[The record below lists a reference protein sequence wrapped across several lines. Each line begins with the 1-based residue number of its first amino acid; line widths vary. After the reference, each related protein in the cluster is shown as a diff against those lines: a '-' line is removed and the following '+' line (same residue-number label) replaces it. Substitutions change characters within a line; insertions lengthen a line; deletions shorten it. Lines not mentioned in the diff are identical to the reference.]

1 ARTRLYESP
10 SIGYRLLSINTN
22 KGEAAKT
29 PLGRNPG
36 LREAFELALD
46 RAVINQVAF
55 DGAFI
60 PSNQPEAP
68 GTPFYAAR
76 LPVAGRDLA
85 RARALVAQ
93 AGGGRVPV
101 SFMIGSD
108 PLDRRVAEIIQA
120 MAGEAGFDV
129 RLVVNE
135 SATLL
140 AKLTSGNYELALL

>member
-1 ARTRLYESP
+1 
-10 SIGYRLLSINTN
+10 
-22 KGEAAKT
+22 
-29 PLGRNPG
+29 
-36 LREAFELALD
+36 ALD

-68 GTPFYAAR
+68 GTPFHAAN
-76 LPVAGRDLA
+76 LPIPGRDLA

-120 MAGEAGFDV
+120 MAGEAGVGGGVGGEENGGRVAKNPHGKQEPPPLDWSGRARARAQNARCGGV
-129 RLVVNE
+129 R
-135 SATLL
+135 SR
-140 AKLTSGNYELALL
+140 GY